1 MTEWWKG
8 WINQWAQKTWNP
20 TARKRVLCGQRKGIV
35 WWEGEVKG
43 NTEESRVL
51 QKCELQSDTES
62 CKDPLKKGRGVAAW
76 KTQHSKIQSLSFGGL
91 RELERRE
98 SLVSNWHRGGKDC
111 GLVIQLSLLNR
122 QQMQFAV
129 NHNYIQIL
137 FFTPQTSPEE
147 SIMLWF
153 KTKQNKTVFQCFK
166 VLLPTFSPYL
176 SFVLFQ
182 FEWNPPH
189 MHKLNGL
196 AVVTLLEAVFT

>member
-1 MTEWWKG
+1 MMERMNKSVSTEDVEPNSQEASPVWTEERDCVVG
-8 WINQWAQKTWNP
+8 
-20 TARKRVLCGQRKGIV
+20 RGGQR
-35 WWEGEVKG
+35 EHC
-43 NTEESRVL
+43 EESRVL

-196 AVVTLLEAVFT
+196 AVVTLFEAVFT

>member
-1 MTEWWKG
+1 MMERMNKSVSTEDVEPNSQEASPVWTEERDCVVG
-8 WINQWAQKTWNP
+8 
-20 TARKRVLCGQRKGIV
+20 RGGQR
-35 WWEGEVKG
+35 EHC
-43 NTEESRVL
+43 EESRVL

-76 KTQHSKIQSLSFGGL
+76 KTQHTKIQSLSFGGL

-153 KTKQNKTVFQCFK
+153 KKKKKQKQYFNASKFSY
-166 VLLPTFSPYL
+166 LPSHLIYP
-176 SFVLFQ
+176 LFY
-182 FEWNPPH
+182 FN
-189 MHKLNGL
+189 LNEIL
-196 AVVTLLEAVFT
+196 HICTN